1 MATAI
6 HEGDLLV
13 IMKRQRLTFPP
24 FAAFA
29 VLLLAPASG
38 FAASI
43 LGSAGDFTLFGGT
56 AISKTGADG
65 AVIRNGNIGL
75 SPAATTNIS
84 GFSPPGVILQNS
96 AIIPTGPVT
105 AQARQDLIKA
115 QVGLAGMAP
124 NAYMS
129 NVDLGGK
136 TLAPGVYKFNT
147 TAGLTGD
154 LVLDGQGKNNV
165 FWVFQIGTGLTTAA
179 NATVTVINPGSNGG
193 RDYGIFWNCGTAVTF
208 GATNQIAGNY
218 LAGTSI
224 SLGADRGSGG
234 GRALA
239 LAAVTVDGVGQ
250 VDAFGGI
257 NGSDWT
263 GGVIFDQAGKV
274 VPYQPLWFRH
284 FGKNH
289 RTTTTFLRVIK
300 GKASPSAT
308 VIQWRINA
316 NRWHSVAVRSNGT
329 WKVTGSNYHTA
340 HTVMR
345 LRARDAAG
353 ARTKVQRITVWRH

>member
-1 MATAI
+1 
-6 HEGDLLV
+6 
-13 IMKRQRLTFPP
+13 MKYKRPTFSSLAG
-24 FAAFA
+24 FAA
-29 VLLLAPASG
+29 LLLLPASG

-43 LGSAGDFTLFGGT
+43 LGSAGDFTLLGGT

-65 AVIRNGNIGL
+65 AVISNGNIGL
-75 SPAATTNIS
+75 SPAATTNIT
-84 GFSPPGVILQNS
+84 GFTPPGVILQNS

-105 AQARQDLIKA
+105 AQARLDLIKA
-115 QVGLAGMAP
+115 QGGLAGMAP
-124 NAYMS
+124 NANMS

-136 TLAPGVYKFNT
+136 TLAPGVYKFNA
-147 TAGLTGD
+147 TAGLTGA

-165 FWVFQIGTGLTTAA
+165 FWVFQIGTGLTTAS

-193 RDYGIFWNCGTAVTF
+193 RDYGIFWNCGTTATF
-208 GATNQIAGNY
+208 GANNQIAGNY
-218 LAGTSI
+218 LSGTSI
-224 SLGADRGSGG
+224 TFGANRGSGG

-257 NGSDWT
+257 NGSDWSA
-263 GGVIFDQAGKV
+263 GLLFDQSGKV
-274 VPYQPLWFRH
+274 VPYQKLWFRH

-289 RTTTTFLRVIK
+289 RTTTTALRLIK

-308 VIQWRINA
+308 VIQWRIN
-316 NRWHSVAVRSNGT
+316 NHRWHSVAVRTNGT
-329 WKVTGSNYHTA
+329 WKINGGNYHTA

-345 LRARDAAG
+345 LRARDAEG